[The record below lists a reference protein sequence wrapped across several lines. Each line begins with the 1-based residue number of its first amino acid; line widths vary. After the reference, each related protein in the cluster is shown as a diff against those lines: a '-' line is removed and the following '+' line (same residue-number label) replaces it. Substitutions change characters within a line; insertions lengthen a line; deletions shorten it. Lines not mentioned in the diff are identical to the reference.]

1 MAKGEV
7 ANTPRVTEWILAGY
21 FGYTALLALTLPL
34 SGSTRIQ
41 SICTSIGALA
51 VLHCMGRWPR
61 RHVPVFLRNLLPL
74 GGVLVAYTQM
84 GWFAQPRTNFALEE
98 AWVRWDRLIL
108 DDWGVSEA
116 IEALGP
122 VVPGTLEFLYLLTYA
137 VAPIGLLLL
146 YSKGLLGRSDQFLA
160 IYVASAVLA
169 YALYPFFPSEP
180 PRTVFP
186 GDLSGPYEPM
196 FKQFNWWLLGG
207 AGIHTS
213 VFPSGHVSSAFGV
226 GFGLLLAAPERKLWG
241 GAMTALAAGIAVA
254 TVYCRYHY
262 AVDAAAGLATSAAA
276 SLACV
281 FAFRYRDRVA
291 PV

>member
-1 MAKGEV
+1 M
-7 ANTPRVTEWILAGY
+7 
-21 FGYTALLALTLPL
+21 
-34 SGSTRIQ
+34 
-41 SICTSIGALA
+41 
-51 VLHCMGRWPR
+51 
-61 RHVPVFLRNLLPL
+61 RNLLPL

-84 GWFAQPRTNFALEE
+84 GWFAQPTTNFALEE

-116 IEALGP
+116 IEVLGP

-146 YSKGLLGRSDQFLA
+146 YSKGLLGRADRFLA

-186 GDLSGPYEPM
+186 GDLSGPYETM

-262 AVDAAAGLATSAAA
+262 AVDAVAGLATSAAA

-281 FAFRYRDRVA
+281 VAFRCRDRVA